1 VPPSSVLHRRD
12 LAAQVGRWDDYRGLV
27 RPPDVE
33 FIDRLAASSL
43 RWAETNVLTVCKF
56 NSALRPGSYRE
67 RRSEEQEW
75 ALRRSSSP
83 RRFSLRLLADVA
95 RIRFL
100 RLRERP
106 PAYREP
112 PAVVPPGWYVD
123 EWRRMRG
130 LEDRT
135 GGT

>member
-1 VPPSSVLHRRD
+1 
-12 LAAQVGRWDDYRGLV
+12 
-27 RPPDVE
+27 
-33 FIDRLAASSL
+33 
-43 RWAETNVLTVCKF
+43 VLTACKF
-56 NSALRPGSYRE
+56 NSALRPNSYRE
-67 RRSEEQEW
+67 CRSEEQQH
-75 ALRRSSSP
+75 ALRQTASP

-100 RLRERP
+100 RLKERP

-112 PAVVPPGWYVD
+112 PAVVPPGWYVS

-130 LEDRT
+130 LEDNQ